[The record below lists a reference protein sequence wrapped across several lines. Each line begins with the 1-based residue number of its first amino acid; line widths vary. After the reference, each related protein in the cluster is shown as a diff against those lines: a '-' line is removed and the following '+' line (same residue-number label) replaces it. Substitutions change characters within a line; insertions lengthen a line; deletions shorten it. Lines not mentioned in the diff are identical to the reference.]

1 MIMFY
6 SYLIT
11 ITHICVLIAHRIYC
25 IVIAES
31 FAHYT
36 TKGGKMSMTIKDLKL
51 IIDDL
56 VDDTVILIEET
67 DINDVET
74 VNIQIHSDGRSHL
87 ILSALE

>member
-1 MIMFY
+1 
-6 SYLIT
+6 
-11 ITHICVLIAHRIYC
+11 
-25 IVIAES
+25 
-31 FAHYT
+31 
-36 TKGGKMSMTIKDLKL
+36 MTIKDLKL